1 MARHET
7 ILKRVPQEKL
17 DMFGHIDMSDR
28 TVAAYQARWGREI
41 KCAYCD
47 EMIETTGLDRLWER
61 WGPDT
66 VITVSHHWSL
76 EPGDPREP
84 PPNWA
89 EMVKCILPRE
99 YGENG
104 TGSGPA
110 GK

>member
-7 ILKRVPQEKL
+7 IVKRVPQEEL
-17 DMFGHIDMSDR
+17 DTIREFDMSDR
-28 TVAAYQARWGREI
+28 TVAAYQSRWGQQI

-47 EMIETTGLDRLWER
+47 EMIETTGLDRLWEK

-66 VITVSHHWSL
+66 VITIAYQWSL

-89 EMVKCILPRE
+89 EMVKSILPRE

-104 TGSGPA
+104 TGSGQV

>member
-1 MARHET
+1 MPRHET
-7 ILKRVPQEKL
+7 ILKRVPQENWICL
-17 DMFGHIDMSDR
+17 GTSTCPIG
-28 TVAAYQARWGREI
+28 RWRRISPAGDVQI

-89 EMVKCILPRE
+89 EMVKSILPRE